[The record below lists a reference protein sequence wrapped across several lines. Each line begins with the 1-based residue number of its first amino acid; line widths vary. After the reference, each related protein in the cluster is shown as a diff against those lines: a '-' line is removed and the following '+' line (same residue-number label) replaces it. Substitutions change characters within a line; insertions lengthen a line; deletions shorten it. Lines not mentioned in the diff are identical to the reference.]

1 MRRLRNLF
9 LILFL
14 LFGLLWGGS
23 YLLHRFADHHDRVS
37 SDVLLEQIRDVA
49 KLVTNEGDFMEIYAY
64 EDYWG
69 YDISSLRK
77 KALVRA
83 KGHALVGFDLDQI
96 DMDVREDDHIIVL
109 SQLPRPEILALEVVI
124 DYYDLT
130 QGTFNAFA
138 PADLNRI
145 ESDVRMKMRQKVLE
159 SDLFRQAN
167 VRMGLFY
174 NTIHAL
180 AAQTGWTVRYKDQLH
195 LYELPRS

>member
-9 LILFL
+9 IGLFL
-14 LFGLLWGGS
+14 LFGLLWGGY
-23 YLLHRFADHHDRVS
+23 YLLERFSVHHPQTS

-69 YDISSLRK
+69 YDISPLRK

-83 KGHALVGFDLDQI
+83 TGHALVGFDLDQI
-96 DMDVREDDHIIVL
+96 EMDIREDDRIIVL
-109 SQLPRPEILALEVVI
+109 GRLPQPDILALEVEI

-130 QGTFNAFA
+130 QGTFNAFEA
-138 PADLNRI
+138 ADLTRI
-145 ESDVRMKMRQKVLE
+145 ETDVRAKMHEKVIQ
-159 SDLFRQAN
+159 SDLFRQAR

-174 NTIHAL
+174 NTITAL
-180 AAQTGWTVRYKDQLH
+180 AEQTGWTIRYKDQLH
-195 LYELPRS
+195 LYALPRS